1 MNNNED
7 FIQIEDIKNDVY
19 RLIKEVNIKCDTL
32 DDIYKEY
39 LSEAVK
45 KSDYLMSLDVLLFQI
60 ELTKED
66 AYNYTSLFNSFL
78 SKMYGQYY
86 KLYIKTINN
95 EELKSILDSNLY
107 VSLIPFDDL
116 NYKMYP
122 FSETQKIH
130 NLITAILNKINEHVS
145 REAYTVEDDEV
156 RIKKG
161 LNINHLVYEKTHDM
175 ELFKQKVTL
184 FNKILK
190 NYYDY
195 QKKFL
200 RRMLLKLKL
209 LFFQIDSDIEFES
222 VTHSISRGSV
232 TAEIDKQLMNIK
244 VSSSNGNLEQ
254 LLLSELDISKS
265 PIKKEKEVS
274 NQNMLSKFFSPFL
287 RGVLWLICL
296 RI

>member
-1 MNNNED
+1 MNSNQD
-7 FIQIEDIKNDVY
+7 FIHIEDIKNDVF
-19 RLIKEVNIKCDTL
+19 RLIKEINIKCETL
-32 DDIYKEY
+32 EEIYKEY

-45 KSDYLMSLDVLLFQI
+45 KSEYLMSLDVLLFQI

-66 AYNYTSLFNSFL
+66 VCNYTNLFNSFL
-78 SKMYGQYY
+78 SKVYGQYY
-86 KLYIKTINN
+86 KLYTKIINN
-95 EELKSILDSNLY
+95 EDLKSILDASLY

-130 NLITAILNKINEHVS
+130 NLITCILNKINEHVS
-145 REAYTVEDDEV
+145 REAYTVEDDEI

-175 ELFKQKVTL
+175 ELFRQKVTL
-184 FNKILK
+184 FNKILES
-190 NYYDY
+190 YYDY

-222 VTHSISRGSV
+222 VTHDIPRRSV
-232 TAEIDKQLMNIK
+232 TTEIDQQIMNIK
-244 VSSSNGNLEQ
+244 ESASNSNLEQ
-254 LLLSELDISKS
+254 LLLSELDIYKS
-265 PIKKEKEVS
+265 PIKKESEVS
-274 NQNMLSKFFSPFL
+274 NQSTLNKFFSPFL
-287 RGVLWLICL
+287 KGILWLICL
-296 RI
+296 KI

>member
-86 KLYIKTINN
+86 KLYIKIINN